1 MPCQGPGAAAD
12 SHPRAPL
19 PWPRGSGPAGHSAP
33 RSGRTPEA
41 PCPGLE
47 SGWGLSGAR
56 GHEGTGPG
64 PSLAAGPHP
73 STARGEEEVSQEASS
88 RQRHRSEKGP
98 GEPGKER
105 STFMPAPTGA
115 STRQRVSAHSRCPR
129 VTGVD
134 RGLGLLSFYPAGRAS
149 RGRSRPRARPAARW
163 VGGRAARPEAA
174 RGSWAG
180 SRVGSA
186 RLQPAPGRCVF
197 QLKGD
202 LLCSPWEPVS
212 LGRPPAPQGS
222 RTEWGGGRPTE
233 PGVGEAGLDR
243 ESPGGSQPLPG
254 PWGPGPQVL
263 TTPPRPTGSIL
274 DRQPPAPQSLPPPL
288 HTRPGRNAL
297 HSFNKHLFSTGG
309 LGPGPRAPCC
319 EVGRRDTHHSKRY
332 I

>member
-1 MPCQGPGAAAD
+1 MPRGPGRPRTRTRGPHCPGPGAQALLATR
-12 SHPRAPL
+12 PRAL
-19 PWPRGSGPAGHSAP
+19 GGCLRL
-33 RSGRTPEA
+33 RV
-41 PCPGLE
+41 PGWNQV
-47 SGWGLSGAR
+47 GGLSGAR

-88 RQRHRSEKGP
+88 GQRHRSEKGP

-105 STFMPAPTGA
+105 STFMPAPMGA

-134 RGLGLLSFYPAGRAS
+134 RGLGLLCFYPAGQAS
-149 RGRSRPRARPAARW
+149 RGRSRPRARPAAGW

-222 RTEWGGGRPTE
+222 RTERGGGGPTE
-233 PGVGEAGLDR
+233 PGVGEAGLDW
-243 ESPGGSQPLPG
+243 ESPWGGSQPLPG

-274 DRQPPAPQSLPPPL
+274 DSHQPPGLSHPLSTLGQGAMPCIRSTNIYSAPVGWDLGHGHPAA
-288 HTRPGRNAL
+288 RWAEG
-297 HSFNKHLFSTGG
+297 HS
-309 LGPGPRAPCC
+309 P
-319 EVGRRDTHHSKRY
+319 
-332 I
+332 